1 MKNQMQANRKSYES
15 VIQKKVEEINE
26 MVQNMEKGVTKALRE
41 MRRNVLTTKME
52 FQEYQERMNK
62 AMQDQRQLIL

>member
-1 MKNQMQANRKSYES
+1 MKNQMQANRKSYER

-41 MRRNVLTTKME
+41 MRRNVLTTKMK